1 MFLGASCPPAV
12 LISGERSLI
21 YKLCKPTV
29 VLALGISILRKSLKG
44 MAYKV
49 IDAFATQNGRF
60 TM

>member
-12 LISGERSLI
+12 LISGGRSLI

-29 VLALGISILRKSLKG
+29 VLVLEISILRKSLKG